1 LRIDYRGLKELKN
14 QLDELL
20 QKGFIRPSVSLWG
33 ALILLVKKR
42 DGTLRLC
49 IDYRDLNKITVKN
62 KYLLPHMDDLFDQL

>member
-1 LRIDYRGLKELKN
+1 MKN